1 MRKLV
6 NIYILLMMM
15 FQWLPSRGQEVWTLE
30 QCLDTASMYNKSL
43 QIDRNEIAIGRER
56 EEEARANL
64 LPKLSLNTDY
74 KYFIDLPRQLM
85 PVAALN
91 PQAPEGEFRAVQFGV
106 PHNIN
111 GSLQVVI
118 PIYNPQIYG
127 GIEKTKIASR
137 INDLKYQKTEEDL
150 YFEISNLYY
159 NAQILQHQIG
169 FVDANIGNVERL
181 LRNIELLH
189 ENKMVTGSEVSKV
202 RLQLSQLNTRKAMLH
217 SQNDQVLSVLKFMMG
232 LSPERT
238 FRVESEIGYDP
249 EKQYEAEET
258 IDLQLIRAQNQLLQ
272 SELVT
277 LDKTRKFP
285 SVHFIANYGLT
296 GLGYDQKP
304 HRFLDFYAVGFA
316 GVQLSYPIFSGQI
329 NRIKRG
335 QKQMELHINRLQTE
349 LLLEKNE
356 MEIRNAGRRK
366 NVALTSI
373 GTIHAE
379 IDLAQQIYDQ
389 ELLLQR
395 EGTASLTEVLLADN
409 ELRQA
414 QQNYLSAVVDYV
426 KADLELKK
434 LKGRMRN

>member
-56 EEEARANL
+56 EVEARANL

-111 GSLQVVI
+111 GSLQVAM

-159 NAQILQHQIG
+159 NAQILQHQIA
-169 FVDANIGNVERL
+169 FVDANIGNAERL

-296 GLGYDQKP
+296 GFGYDQKP

>member
-30 QCLDTASMYNKSL
+30 QCLDTASMYNKNL
-43 QIDRNEIAIGRER
+43 QINRNEIAIGRER
-56 EEEARANL
+56 EVEARANL

-111 GSLQVVI
+111 GSLQVAM

>member
-296 GLGYDQKP
+296 GFGYDQKP

>member
-6 NIYILLMMM
+6 NIYILLMIM

-30 QCLDTASMYNKSL
+30 QCLDTASMYNKNL

-56 EEEARANL
+56 EVEARANL

-111 GSLQVVI
+111 GSLQVAM

-169 FVDANIGNVERL
+169 FVDANIGNTERL

-189 ENKMVTGSEVSKV
+189 ENKMVTGSEVNKV
-202 RLQLSQLNTRKAMLH
+202 RLQLSQLNTRKATLH
-217 SQNDQVLSVLKFMMG
+217 SQNDQVLSALKFMMG
-232 LSPERT
+232 LSAERT
-238 FRVESEIGYDP
+238 LRVESEIGYDP

-272 SELVT
+272 SELAT
-277 LDKTRKFP
+277 LDKTRKLP

-296 GLGYDQKP
+296 GFGYDQKP

-329 NRIKRG
+329 NRIKTG
-335 QKQMELHINRLQTE
+335 QKEIELHTNRLQAQ

-356 MEIRNAGRRK
+356 MEIRNAVRRK

-389 ELLLQR
+389 ELLLQG
-395 EGTASLTEVLLADN
+395 EGIASLTEVLLADN

>member
-56 EEEARANL
+56 EVEARANL

-74 KYFIDLPRQLM
+74 KYFIDLPHQLM

-111 GSLQVVI
+111 GSLQVAM

-169 FVDANIGNVERL
+169 FVDANIGNAERL